1 MSKKKIELPFDRKG
15 GTIAINRR
23 LINSKAFLTM
33 SPAVSKLLILL
44 HSQWRP
50 DRPVGY
56 GVREAAKK
64 IGCAHNTAAKA
75 FQELE
80 KRGFIIREE
89 ESFFNSRN
97 GSRAREWRLTWMPY
111 TWGGYAKPPSN
122 EWEKWKD
129 KKS

>member
-1 MSKKKIELPFDRKG
+1 MPKKKTKLSFGKG
-15 GTIAINRR
+15 SIIAIKKR
-23 LINSKAFLTM
+23 LVDSEAFLTM
-33 SPAVSKLLILL
+33 HPTANKLFLL
-44 HSQWRP
+44 LQSQWRH